1 MWKGEGGCTLGGN
14 ECDTYVRGAN
24 NALAFNELCHTPR
37 RILLTMSIHS
47 TPGNRPKGGPPPTT
61 HYLAHLPPPHSP
73 LHTPL
78 HSTPA
83 RLQFTACLF
92 GLFIC
97 RRFTF
102 TFLTIAVCR
111 VPKTLVRLLTP
122 VPHPSLLSRLAA
134 THCWDTTLSLKG
146 ASVTA
151 RREREGRGP
160 HVYLNRSEINFG
172 IRVLCTAQ
180 T

>member
-1 MWKGEGGCTLGGN
+1 MKFNFMTHYFTHTHRGSKGVWGVHPLGGN

-24 NALAFNELCHTPR
+24 NALALAFNELCHTAR

-47 TPGNRPKGGPPPTT
+47 TPGNRPWGVYPLPGTLPPT
-61 HYLAHLPPPHSP
+61 LNP
-73 LHTPL
+73 PL
-78 HSTPA
+78 HSIQW
-83 RLQFTACLF
+83 QFTACLF

-111 VPKTLVRLLTP
+111 VPKTLVRLLTT
-122 VPHPSLLSRLAA
+122 PHPSPLAA

-146 ASVTA
+146 ASVAA
-151 RREREGRGP
+151 RRGVGG
-160 HVYLNRSEINFG
+160 SMSI
-172 IRVLCTAQ
+172 
-180 T
+180 